1 MEIVARGV
9 VRIAE
14 TGLGLEGLKVQLGR
28 GAGKRW
34 ALLCDSETAADGS
47 FEICASGDEVQAL
60 LERRASLHV
69 RALDAAGTELGR
81 AGCIW
86 RRGFLDW
93 CPVTVPAG
101 RCGPEDHGNGSDH
114 PHDHGSGHSHGSH
127 GHSDNSHGAGHDH
140 DHGSGG
146 AGHSHE
152 SHGHSDDSSEPG
164 HGHDHGSAHP
174 HDHGQHDP
182 RSRCRRIY
190 LRIERLQS
198 YTPVAPDETDHMR
211 YKIDCMHGPGHEDGT
226 IPPNEVE
233 LRRFDA
239 VVYRRYFDAAHTVPD
254 TSPLVVADIN
264 EPPWDRRIPGC
275 VLYADPGERLFIHVY
290 NADSEP
296 HSFHV
301 HGLDYGIDSDGS
313 FPFGVADHHHHRSD
327 AICPGESWCYVFDVT
342 QDTIGAWPFHD
353 HFMNIDAVVSRG
365 LFGAIIVR
373 DPAAKKADY
382 HVPMFL
388 HRLQGQSD
396 VTRFRFGPLSP
407 GDPPVSFTF
416 ADEGTYDY
424 FCEIHTA
431 MTGVVRVVAGGP
443 AAAAVSII
451 DSPSSFAPNDVT
463 IGPGGTVTWT
473 HAGNQQH
480 TVTDRGT
487 AAMPSWCLNGR
498 SFVGNT
504 PTIVARS
511 GKRIRWYVFDLDLS
525 TQWHNF
531 HIHGQRFRRGD
542 ERYDTRSLGPA
553 ESFMGDTI
561 VPNVILM
568 PIDGCCECHEELH
581 EGEAP
586 AEKWRPPT
594 RKGAV
599 ELKAKAMATAVTRA
613 MAMTQSPKPAHG
625 HHAEPEKP
633 VLTHDDHCLQLRGD
647 FLFHCHAEMHMMMG
661 MAGLVRA
668 SQEIEASKE
677 LKACLGFELPV
688 DDGTPCPDVE
698 MPCMSHAG
706 TWSTVPDLDL
716 FVVHAAVLK
725 TGKVLLWSGTAEA
738 GYPTESRVWDP
749 ATDART
755 NQAYAADLFCSG
767 HAWLPDGR
775 LLVAGGAP
783 SGLMNQTHIFDPATE
798 SWTVMANMNEA
809 RWYPT
814 VLTLPDGRVLAA
826 SGSGASGLEIWDPGS
841 SNWTMVAGAD
851 RTFPELF
858 PSLHLLP
865 AGGLFYSRCGW
876 AAPDMSH
883 RESARLSFA
892 GANSG
897 NWADLGLLQ
906 FPDRQEGMAVLR
918 IDDTVSPP
926 ATEVFVIGGG
936 VSGVAT
942 WRNPQTLERI
952 DVTDPAVAAWS
963 RGADMAFPRVNVTV
977 VLLPNGHLLAVGGQ
991 RNGKWAADPQPV
1003 LEAEIYDPANNTWTT
1018 QAPMLHPRQYH
1029 SVAVLLPDG
1038 RVLVTGGI
1046 DPMLGTTPMRD
1057 QRSMELFSP
1066 PYLGGSGPSI
1076 TSAPAS
1082 ATWGATMSI
1091 GTAAPGDIDSVVL
1104 LRPSAL
1110 THHTDAGLRWIKLP
1124 ILGATGTAVQVRAP
1138 SSAAVAPPGP
1148 WMLFLLDAAGV
1159 PSEAKFIDLA

>member
-1 MEIVARGV
+1 MEAIMELIAKGV

-14 TGLGLEGLKVQLGR
+14 TGLGLEGIRVQLGLE
-28 GAGKRW
+28 GKPGEW
-34 ALLCDSETAADGS
+34 KALCDSRTAADGS
-47 FEICASGDEVQAL
+47 FELCASGDEIEAVVT
-60 LERRASLHV
+60 RRAGLHI
-69 RALDAAGTELGR
+69 RALDAGEKELGR
-81 AGCIW
+81 APCIW

-93 CPVTVPAG
+93 CPVAVPAS
-101 RCGPEDHGNGSDH
+101 RCGAGSDDH
-114 PHDHGSGHSHGSH
+114 PHDHGSGHSHNH
-127 GHSDNSHGAGHDH
+127 GHGSGHSSDSH
-140 DHGSGG
+140 DHGSG
-146 AGHSHE
+146 HS
-152 SHGHSDDSSEPG
+152 
-164 HGHDHGSAHP
+164 HDHGSGDPHDHGSGHP
-174 HDHGQHDP
+174 HDHGKHDP

-211 YKIDCMHGPGHEDGT
+211 YKIDCMRGPGHEDGT

-233 LRRFDA
+233 LRRLDA
-239 VVYRRYFDAAHTVPD
+239 VVYRRYLDAAHTVPD

-275 VLYADPGERLFIHVY
+275 VIYADPGERLFIHVY
-290 NADSEP
+290 NADSQP

-313 FPFGVADHHHHRSD
+313 FPFGVADQHHHRSD

-342 QDTIGAWPFHD
+342 PDTIGAWPFHD
-353 HFMNIDAVVSRG
+353 HFMDIEAVAARG

-407 GDPPVSFTF
+407 GDPAVSFTF

-443 AAAAVSII
+443 ATAAVSII

-463 IGPGGTVTWT
+463 IGPGGTVTWS
-473 HAGNQQH
+473 HAGTQQH

-531 HIHGQRFRRGD
+531 HVHGQRFRRGD

-561 VPNVILM
+561 VPNVILT
-568 PIDGCCECHEELH
+568 PVDGCCDCHEELRDS
-581 EGEAP
+581 EGP
-586 AEKWRPPT
+586 AEKWRPAT
-594 RKGAV
+594 RERTA
-599 ELKAKAMATAVTRA
+599 ATKAMATAVTHA
-613 MAMTQSPKPAHG
+613 MAMMRSPEPMHA
-625 HHAEPEKP
+625 HHAHPSEP
-633 VLTHDDHCLQLRGD
+633 VLTHGGHCIQLHGD

-661 MAGLVRA
+661 MAGVVRA
-668 SQEIEASKE
+668 SQEINATKG
-677 LKACLGFELPV
+677 LKACLGFELPI
-688 DDGTPCPDVE
+688 DDGRPCPDVE

-706 TWSTVPDLDL
+706 TWTSVPDLDL

-725 TGKVLLWSGTAEA
+725 TGRVLLWSGTAEA
-738 GYPTESRVWDP
+738 GYPTQSRVWDP

-798 SWTVMANMNEA
+798 AWTVMANMNEA

-826 SGSGASGLEIWDPGS
+826 SGSGASGLEIWDPVT
-841 SNWTMVAGAD
+841 SNWIMVTGAD

-865 AGGLFYSRCGW
+865 AGGVFYSRCGW

-883 RESARLSFA
+883 RESARLSFT
-892 GANSG
+892 GASSG
-897 NWADLGLLQ
+897 SWADLGLLQ

-926 ATEVFVIGGG
+926 ATEIFVIGGG
-936 VSGVAT
+936 VSGGAT

-952 DVTDPAVAAWS
+952 DLTDPATATWS
-963 RGADMAFPRVNVTV
+963 RGADMAFPRVNVSV
-977 VLLPNGHLLAVGGQ
+977 VLLPTGQLLAVGGQ

-1003 LEAEIYDPANNTWTT
+1003 LEAEIYDPATNTWTT

-1046 DPMLGTTPMRD
+1046 DPTLGTTPMRD

-1066 PYLGGSGPSI
+1066 PYLGGGGRPTIS
-1076 TSAPAS
+1076 SAPAS
-1082 ATWGATMSI
+1082 ATWGATLPI
-1091 GTAAPGDIDSVVL
+1091 GTTTPGDIDSVVM

-1124 ILGATGTAVQVRAP
+1124 IVGVTATTVQVRAP
-1138 SSAAVAPPGP
+1138 SSASVAPPGP
-1148 WMLFLLDAAGV
+1148 WMLFLLNAAGV
-1159 PSEAKFIDLA
+1159 PSVARFIDLA